1 MAPSIPS
8 NAIPKII
15 PSNDKFAK
23 DMHVR
28 YDADDSFEFY
38 YNAVGGGGGAI
49 HHGIY
54 DRPDM
59 STLEASVNSTR
70 RLMEFGR
77 IHGIEVDENTV
88 MLDSGA
94 GNGHTA
100 HQLVM
105 ETPISKIFCLNYCG
119 RQNEENEKL
128 CKKLGL
134 EDRIE
139 VVGGSFDELPEYW
152 EDKFDIVLSQEAWLY
167 SSDKVA
173 MLKQA
178 HRSLKEGGYLLFTDF
193 MSGKGADPKD
203 VLVFSSRVK
212 AKPLSS
218 LEEYKVILKEC
229 GFEFLGSEEHSDQ
242 FPTVYSRMIDMITG
256 ENRKKLINC
265 SDAFLNGIRKNLRQ
279 TLDIIKTR
287 PVHSWEYVAAKKV

>member
-1 MAPSIPS
+1 MAPS
-8 NAIPKII
+8 NGTAVVN
-15 PSNDKFAK
+15 PSNDTFAK

-54 DRPDM
+54 DREDM
-59 STLEASVNSTR
+59 STLEASANSTR

-100 HQLVM
+100 HQLIR
-105 ETPISKIFCLNYCG
+105 ETPISKIVCLNYCT

-128 CKKLGL
+128 CKKLGVQ
-134 EDRIE
+134 DRIE
-139 VVGGSFDELPEYW
+139 VVGGSFDELPEDW
-152 EDKFDIVLSQEAWLY
+152 VDKFDIVLSQEAWLY
-167 SSDKVA
+167 SPDKVA

-178 HRSLKEGGYLLFTDF
+178 HRSLKDGGYLLFTDF
-193 MSGKGADPKD
+193 MSGRGADPKD

-218 LEEYKVILKEC
+218 LEEYKVILKQA
-229 GFEFLGSEEHSDQ
+229 GFQFLGSEEHSDQ
-242 FPTVYSRMIDMITG
+242 FPTVYSRMIDTITG
-256 ENRKKLINC
+256 ENRKKMVKC
-265 SDAFLNGIRKNLRQ
+265 SDDFLNGIEQNLRQ
-279 TLDIIKTR
+279 TLDILKTR
-287 PVHSWEYVAAKKV
+287 PAHSWEFVAAKKI